1 MQEQLS
7 RDQLVELVRR
17 IMNAEGTEDEIDA
30 WQDLLERNL
39 LDPNVSDLI
48 FYPDRE
54 MTAEEIVE
62 RALNYKAIRL

>member
-30 WQDLLERNL
+30 WQDLLERNV